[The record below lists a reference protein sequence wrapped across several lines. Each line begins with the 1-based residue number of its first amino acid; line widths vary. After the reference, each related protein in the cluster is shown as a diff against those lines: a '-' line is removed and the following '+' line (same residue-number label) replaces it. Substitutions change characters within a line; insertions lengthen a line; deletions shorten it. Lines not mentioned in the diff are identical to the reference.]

1 MRRTILLLAATA
13 AILATVAAG
22 LALYAALLWR
32 SPAFTPAIV
41 VEVRRGEPFLAL
53 ARRLADAGAIADAR
67 LFTLLARWRGD
78 DRRVRSG
85 EYELAGNATGPEV
98 LAALVSGKPFTLA
111 PEDDQS
117 APTPREVLAQLR
129 NWAAVPGKQMTLT
142 LRGVDYPVIFRHPDD
157 ENGPPAVEARPW
169 IHYDQMVDA
178 DIYLCTF
185 RFLGL

>member
-1 MRRTILLLAATA
+1 MITLSDGTDTIELHKD
-13 AILATVAAG
+13 
-22 LALYAALLWR
+22 LLWQDEFATNRVVQR
-32 SPAFTPAIV
+32 SQRTLGGNLIV
-41 VEVRRGEPFLAL
+41 Q
-53 ARRLADAGAIADAR
+53 
-67 LFTLLARWRGD
+67 T
-78 DRRVRSG
+78 
-85 EYELAGNATGPEV
+85 
-98 LAALVSGKPFTLA
+98 AALVSGKPFTLA
-111 PEDDQS
+111 PEDDSS